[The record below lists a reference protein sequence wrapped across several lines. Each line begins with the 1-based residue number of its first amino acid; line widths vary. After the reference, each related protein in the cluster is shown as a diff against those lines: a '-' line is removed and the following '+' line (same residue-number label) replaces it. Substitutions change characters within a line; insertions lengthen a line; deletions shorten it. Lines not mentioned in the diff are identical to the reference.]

1 MNWKLELL
9 LQLEE
14 LVLQREAISSAGGLH
29 PQDDQE
35 AMDRKI
41 RKLRCRLPG
50 PVLSEYDRLSRVF
63 ADVVS
68 VVADGVCQGCRMRIP
83 RRLVGQ
89 LEQFSEVF
97 HCPHCGRFLLA
108 EEDAPDFVVP
118 A

>member
-1 MNWKLELL
+1 MNRKLELL

-14 LVLQREAISSAGGLH
+14 LVLQRETVSWTGALY
-29 PQDDQE
+29 PQDDQKV
-35 AMDRKI
+35 MDRKI
-41 RKLRCRLPG
+41 RKLRCQLPG

-68 VVADGVCQGCRMRIP
+68 VVADGVCQGCRWRIP

-89 LEQFSEVF
+89 LEQSSEVL

-108 EEDAPDFVVP
+108 EENMPDFVVP